1 MPHAM
6 RERTFRWSDPQ
17 GLAESALRENGL
29 DWLRKMKD
37 ADIPPAPAMQLLG
50 MEIEEIDRGRIR
62 FSMRTEEWM
71 CTPQAVVHGG
81 MAATLLDTVL
91 ALAVASKL
99 PQGKTCQT
107 VQLNVN
113 FLRPLLPTGEKVVA
127 EATAIHVGTTI
138 GTSEGRVAD
147 AHGKIIAHATATLA
161 ILDTTKIKRGL
172 DSN

>member
-1 MPHAM
+1 M
-6 RERTFRWSDPQ
+6 RERTFGWTDPRE
-17 GLAESALRENGL
+17 LAQSALGEEGL
-29 DWLRKMKD
+29 HWLRRMKD
-37 ADIPPAPAMQLLG
+37 GDIPPPPAAQLLG
-50 MEIEEIDRGRIR
+50 MEIEEIDRGRVA
-62 FSMRTEEWM
+62 FSMRAEEWM

-99 PQGKTCQT
+99 PKGKTCQT

-138 GTSEGRVAD
+138 GTSEGRIVD
-147 AHGKIIAHATATLA
+147 ARGKTIAHATATLA
-161 ILDTTKIKRGL
+161 ILGTEKL
-172 DSN
+172 DRAALPDA